1 MYQSASKPA
10 LLCGINLLVIDSKPA
25 PSPEVIC
32 FKTSVTASK
41 SLSTGSGDSGALSVA
56 WLKLDRVVRK
66 KWCAFM
72 EEKKNPKQ
80 TKQNKKPKLKT
91 LHLH

>member
-25 PSPEVIC
+25 PSLEVIC

-41 SLSTGSGDSGALSVA
+41 SFEY
-56 WLKLDRVVRK
+56 RVRGLR
-66 KWCAFM
+66 CPFCGLTEAR
-72 EEKKNPKQ
+72 
-80 TKQNKKPKLKT
+80 QNS
-91 LHLH
+91 